1 MEIQGKDVLVL
12 GGAGLVGTAV
22 CHEMLASHPAS
33 LVVASRQRQRAEQAV
48 ERLKAVFPESAT
60 RIIAIS
66 GDVFIRAEWQ
76 EDAKGSHPRAA
87 VLSDP
92 DKRRRLIADILDPLD
107 EEIIVSSL
115 LTRMIEGRA
124 PGIGGRPA
132 HIILDCMNT
141 APAVGYPN
149 IYQSARRLADRAG
162 GSPKGLEPSEQLEIL
177 LASLYVPQLVRH
189 VQLLHE
195 AMRRAGTQAYLKVGT
210 SGTGGMGLNIP
221 YTHGEERPS
230 RLLLSKA
237 ALAGAQSL
245 LTFLMARTPGGPSIV
260 KEVKPTAVIGW
271 RQIAY
276 GPIRSSG
283 GEIAVYDCPP
293 DQTVS
298 TLDPSNLVKDG
309 DFGEATGERVEG
321 VYIHTGENGQFSAGE
336 FTAIT
341 ALGQMELV
349 TAEEIARTV
358 VSELRGGNTGRDVIA
373 ALDGAVMG
381 PSYRGGFLREA
392 AINRLKQLESEHGES
407 VAFEILGPPR
417 LSKLLFEAYLLKQ
430 VFKTLDNVLSQQPD
444 ALAMKLARHVCS
456 ETEIRKRMISIGIPI
471 LLPDGERLLRGPLI
485 KSEDAYHGWADLTPA
500 NMKTWQGRL
509 EAIRRGTRELAD
521 DTSSRGDRNFA
532 SSRNW
537 LAEEEVFD
545 VGEVVAWIFN
555 REEGGQR
562 GKP

>member
-1 MEIQGKDVLVL
+1 MEIEGKDVLIL
-12 GGAGLVGTAV
+12 GGAGLVGAAV
-22 CHEMLASHPAS
+22 CHEMLASCPAS
-33 LVVASRQRQRAEQAV
+33 LVVASRQRQRADQAV
-48 ERLKAVFPESAT
+48 ARLKAAFPESAT

-76 EDAKGSHPRAA
+76 EDAKGPHPRAA
-87 VLSDP
+87 VLADP

-107 EEIIVSSL
+107 EDIVESSL

-124 PGIGGRPA
+124 PGLGGQPA
-132 HIILDCMNT
+132 QIIVDCMNT
-141 APAVGYPN
+141 ATAVSYQN

-162 GSPKGLEPSEQLEIL
+162 GGSDGLDSSEQLEIL

-195 AMRRAGTQAYLKVGT
+195 VMRRAGTQAYLKVGT

-245 LTFLMARTPGGPSIV
+245 LTFLMARTPGGPGIV
-260 KEVKPTAVIGW
+260 KEVKPAAVIGW
-271 RQIAY
+271 RQIAH
-276 GPIRSSG
+276 GPIRSAGSD
-283 GEIAVYDCPP
+283 ITMYDCLP
-293 DQTVS
+293 DQAVS
-298 TLDPSNLVKDG
+298 TRDPTSLMKEG
-309 DFGEATGERVEG
+309 EFGEATGERLEG

-341 ALGQMELV
+341 TLGQMELV

-373 ALDGAVMG
+373 ALNSAVMG
-381 PSYRGGFLREA
+381 PSYRGAFLREA
-392 AINRLKQLESEHGES
+392 AINRLKQLEAEHGES

-417 LSKLLFEAYLLKQ
+417 LSKLLFEAYLLKR
-430 VFKTLDNVLSQQPD
+430 VCKTLDNVLSQQPE
-444 ALAMKLARHVCS
+444 ALAMELARHVCS

-485 KSEDAYHGWADLTPA
+485 KSEDAYHGWTDLTPA
-500 NMKTWQGRL
+500 NMRIWQGRM
-509 EAIRRGTRELAD
+509 EAIRRAMCELAD

-532 SSRNW
+532 ASRNW
-537 LAEEEVFD
+537 LAEDEALD

-555 REEGGQR
+555 REEQGIT
-562 GKP
+562 